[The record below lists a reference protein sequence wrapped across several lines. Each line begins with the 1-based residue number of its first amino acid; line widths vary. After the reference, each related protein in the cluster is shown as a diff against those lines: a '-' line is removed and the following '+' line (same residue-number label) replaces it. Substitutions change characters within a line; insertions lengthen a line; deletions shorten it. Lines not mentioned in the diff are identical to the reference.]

1 MRELNIVS
9 SEEKAYLLSGESYF
23 NNGDYPRAIE
33 EFNKAM
39 KVTTSEARV
48 RNNLGIAYARM
59 GFFEKAIEEL
69 KSVLRL
75 EPTHSTARFNLGVTV
90 CELSRKYIE
99 SGRLDNAINIL
110 KDVSLIIPENPFPV
124 STMGIIYVIQ
134 DKKTEAM
141 ELLNKALSLCNSVQY
156 ASVKKSVEE
165 ELKNLKLP
173 Q

>member
-1 MRELNIVS
+1 MS

-99 SGRLDNAINIL
+99 TGRLDNAINIL
-110 KDVSLIIPENPFPV
+110 KDVSRIIPDNPFPV

>member
-1 MRELNIVS
+1 MS
-9 SEEKAYLLSGESYF
+9 AEEKAYLLSGESYF

-69 KSVLRL
+69 KLVLRL
-75 EPTHSTARFNLGVTV
+75 EPTHSTAKFNLGVTV

-99 SGRLDNAINIL
+99 TGRLDNAINIL
-110 KDVSLIIPENPFPV
+110 KDVSRIIPDNPFPL
-124 STMGIIYVIQ
+124 STIGIIYVIQ
-134 DKKTEAM
+134 DKKTEAI
-141 ELLNKALSLCNSVQY
+141 ELLNKALSRFYDEGV
-156 ASVKKSVEE
+156 ARIKVGG
-165 ELKNLKLP
+165 
-173 Q
+173 

>member
-1 MRELNIVS
+1 MS

-59 GFFEKAIEEL
+59 GFFEKAVEEL

-134 DKKTEAM
+134 DKKTEAV
-141 ELLNKALSLCNSVQY
+141 ELLNKALSLCNSAQY
-156 ASVKKSVEE
+156 VSVKKSVEE
-165 ELKNLKLP
+165 ELKNLKLLS
-173 Q
+173 

>member
-1 MRELNIVS
+1 MS

-59 GFFEKAIEEL
+59 GFFEKAVEEL

-99 SGRLDNAINIL
+99 TGRLDNAINIL
-110 KDVSLIIPENPFPV
+110 KDVSRIIPDNPFPV

>member
-1 MRELNIVS
+1 VS

-69 KSVLRL
+69 KLVLRL

-110 KDVSLIIPENPFPV
+110 KDVSRIIPDNPFPV
-124 STMGIIYVIQ
+124 STIGIIYVIQ
-134 DKKTEAM
+134 DKKTEAI
-141 ELLNKALSLCNSVQY
+141 ELLNKALSLCNSAQY

-165 ELKNLKLP
+165 ELKNLNVP

>member
-1 MRELNIVS
+1 VS
-9 SEEKAYLLSGESYF
+9 AEEKAYLLSGESYF

-69 KSVLRL
+69 KLVLRL
-75 EPTHSTARFNLGVTV
+75 EPTHSTAKFNLGVTV

-99 SGRLDNAINIL
+99 TGRLDNAINIL
-110 KDVSLIIPENPFPV
+110 KDVSRIIPDNPFPL
-124 STMGIIYVIQ
+124 STIGIIYVIQ
-134 DKKTEAM
+134 DKKTEAI
-141 ELLNKALSLCNSVQY
+141 ELLNKALSLCNSAQY

-165 ELKNLKLP
+165 ELKHLTVP